1 MKKGRKEKT
10 KCSKILPNNHIITAF
25 CIELQ
30 VQEMTM
36 NEKLT
41 LIGLRYTT
49 WDRSLI
55 RVERGYDVAYFLF
68 ISRLQK

>member
-1 MKKGRKEKT
+1 MKKGGEEKT
-10 KCSKILPNNHIITAF
+10 EVSKILPSNEIINAC

-41 LIGLRYTT
+41 MIALTLTDIDCGFFVNFSVVDLVKAHLISSNAT
-49 WDRSLI
+49 
-55 RVERGYDVAYFLF
+55 
-68 ISRLQK
+68 

>member
-1 MKKGRKEKT
+1 MKKGREEKT
-10 KCSKILPNNHIITAF
+10 KFSKFLPNNQIITSC

-41 LIGLRYTT
+41 MIALTLTDIDCGFFVNFSVVDLVKAHLISSNAT
-49 WDRSLI
+49 
-55 RVERGYDVAYFLF
+55 
-68 ISRLQK
+68 